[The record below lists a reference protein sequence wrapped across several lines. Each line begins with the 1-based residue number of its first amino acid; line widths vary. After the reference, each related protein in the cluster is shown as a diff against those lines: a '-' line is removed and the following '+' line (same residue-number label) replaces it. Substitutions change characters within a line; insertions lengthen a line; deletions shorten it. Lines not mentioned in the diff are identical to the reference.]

1 MNKKPNKLTLRIVIK
16 YFLLQL
22 PGQMSFAVI
31 LLLFRQWVEVPGYL
45 TWVLLG
51 VWVAKD
57 VCLFPFLWRFYD
69 PSHYPD
75 RFRMVGRR
83 GYALTRLDPDGYVQ
97 VRGERWRAAIADGQ
111 SPIEQGRAL
120 CVQAI
125 KGLELTVK
133 SCAEDQPG

>member
-1 MNKKPNKLTLRIVIK
+1 MNKKPNKLKLRIVIK

-22 PGQMSFAVI
+22 PGIAMFALI
-31 LLLFRQWVEVPGYL
+31 LILVRHWMEFPANLAWA
-45 TWVLLG
+45 LLG

-97 VRGERWRAAIADGQ
+97 VRGERWRAAIAEGQ
-111 SPIEQGRAL
+111 APIEQGRAL
-120 CVQAI
+120 CVLAI